1 MPPPSASGQGLQRH
15 GGGGGGH
22 LIKRSGQGSPAELGG
37 VGEGVREGRCTP
49 VGLEGT
55 ALNQRGL
62 FSSLKS
68 SWNSLGLALDLLRP
82 YQFFLVSYFSTL
94 EWGCLSYACPTV
106 VF

>member
-15 GGGGGGH
+15 GEGAGH

-37 VGEGVREGRCTP
+37 LGEGDREGRCPP